1 MFTEKCETETTQ
13 NQIIFRKTKKQVV
26 YKIIKSNELSA
37 KATFTLVS
45 LFKTL
50 N

>member
-13 NQIIFRKTKKQVV
+13 NQIIFRKTKKQV